1 MKYFGLIWAG
11 LWRKRART
19 FFTMA
24 SIVVAFLL
32 FGLLQGL
39 NQGFNTVVTNLNVDR
54 LYVSAKT
61 NMTDGLP
68 ISYGARIKAVP
79 GVRAVSHW
87 TYFGG
92 YYQDARKPIRAF
104 ATDPEPLFQVYREMK
119 IKPEYLEAMK
129 KTRTGVVMSEKL
141 AREHGWKI
149 GDRIQLGTS
158 IWTTKQGSSSWMFDV
173 VGTFDS
179 STYGGGF
186 PDFYL
191 NQDYF
196 KENSAFGGDIVHYYL
211 VGIKDPRQAT
221 QISKQID
228 ALFANSTYET
238 RTQTESALAQMQL
251 KQLGDINFI
260 VNAIVGAVLFTLL
273 FLTANTMMQS
283 VRERTPELAVLKTL
297 GFSDGKV
304 LMLVLIE
311 ALALCV
317 FAAAG
322 GLALATLAFD
332 SGALRQIF
340 GNFRM
345 PLIVMAMGGGA
356 ALLLAL
362 VSGLPPAWRARQL
375 NIVDALAG
383 R

>member
-11 LWRKRART
+11 LWRKRTRT
-19 FFTMA
+19 VFTML

-32 FGLLQGL
+32 FGLLQGI
-39 NQGFNTVVTNLNVDR
+39 NQGFNTVVQNLNVDR

-68 ISYGARIKAVP
+68 ISYLSRIRSVP

-92 YYQDARKPIRAF
+92 YYQNAKNQVPAF
-104 ATDPEPLFQVYREMK
+104 ATDAQALFAVYKEMK
-119 IKPEYLEAMK
+119 IKPEYIEAMK
-129 KTRTGVVMSEKL
+129 KTRTGALVGEQLAEKF
-141 AREHGWKI
+141 HWKI
-149 GDRIQLGTS
+149 GDRIPIGTS
-158 IWTTKQGSSSWMFDV
+158 IWTTKAGSSTWYFDV
-173 VGTFDS
+173 VGTFDA
-179 STYGGGF
+179 STFGAGF
-186 PDFYL
+186 PTFYL
-191 NQDYF
+191 NHTYF
-196 KENSAFGGDIVHYYL
+196 DEASAFGDGVVHYYIA
-211 VGIKDPRQAT
+211 GITDPAKAA
-221 QISKQID
+221 QISGQID
-228 ALFANSTYET
+228 ALFANSANET

-283 VRERTPELAVLKTL
+283 VRERTSELAVLKTL

-304 LMLVLIE
+304 LMLVLVE
-311 ALALCV
+311 ALMLCL
-317 FAAAG
+317 FAAAV
-322 GLALATLAFD
+322 GLALASMVFPALRPIFGDFKMPLVVVAMGAGMALVLAF
-332 SGALRQIF
+332 
-340 GNFRM
+340 
-345 PLIVMAMGGGA
+345 
-356 ALLLAL
+356 
-362 VSGLPPAWRARQL
+362 VSGFPPAWRARQL